1 LVYSAGVR
9 RGSMSRVKYTTT
21 IDEELLNKAKTAAA
35 TEGHDGANAI
45 IEKALRMYFANCSTE
60 VWEKPL
66 NGGWLKKLIIRSD
79 KVVFESIRI
88 RKQLRYSP
96 KYYTDKAL
104 EVKGWKKVWKVRS
117 AG

>member
-1 LVYSAGVR
+1 
-9 RGSMSRVKYTTT
+9 MSRVKFTTT
-21 IDEELLNKAKTAAA
+21 IEEGLLSKAKTAAA
-35 TEGHDGANAI
+35 AEGHDGANAI

-66 NGGWLKKLIIRSD
+66 NGGWFKKLIIRPE
-79 KVVFESIRI
+79 KVVFESIRV

-96 KYYTDKAL
+96 KYYTDKSL

-117 AG
+117 EG

>member
-1 LVYSAGVR
+1 
-9 RGSMSRVKYTTT
+9 MSRVKYNST
-21 IDEELLNKAKTAAA
+21 IEEELLNKAKTAAA
-35 TEGHDGANAI
+35 REGHGGANTI
-45 IEKALRMYFANCSTE
+45 IEKALRMYFANCFTQ

-88 RKQLRYSP
+88 RKQLRYNP

-104 EVKGWKKVWKVRS
+104 EVKGWRKVWKVGS